1 MDKVAAARLLPCAE
15 RRAAPRR
22 FCRASLPVALCAALH
37 AAAAQA
43 KQFREE
49 HKAPL
54 ALLRQKVPPRR
65 STVPMPKPKPA
76 TGLPASS

>member
-15 RRAAPRR
+15 RRAA
-22 FCRASLPVALCAALH
+22 SLLSRIAAGRVTRAALH

-54 ALLRQKVPPRR
+54 ALLRQKVRPR
-65 STVPMPKPKPA
+65 PQH
-76 TGLPASS
+76 